1 MATILLS
8 IAVLGAAVA
17 LIAVR
22 LFFVRDGEFRGTCA
36 TNNPYLPELRRSNGE
51 CWACGE
57 PPGGVCPRPEEEHAS
72 APLGRG
78 R

>member
-36 TNNPYLPELRRSNGE
+36 SNNPYLPELRKATGE

-57 PPGGVCPRPEEEHAS
+57 PPGGDCPRPDEERAS
-72 APLGRG
+72 TSFSGSR
-78 R
+78 